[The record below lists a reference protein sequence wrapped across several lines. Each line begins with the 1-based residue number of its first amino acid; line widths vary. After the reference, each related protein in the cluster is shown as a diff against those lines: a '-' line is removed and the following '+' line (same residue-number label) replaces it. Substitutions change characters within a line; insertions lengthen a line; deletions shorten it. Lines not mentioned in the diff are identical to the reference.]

1 VLRDLLR
8 QVRRRRRDPVSGEA
22 LPGATQVGLGR
33 SVEPHSAAPGGRL
46 MTALE
51 RMAGQGRPAIVVPI
65 YNAPVEVNACISALL
80 RFTPGEC
87 RIILMEDASL
97 DPLVDEV
104 LAKYQDRPNIEV
116 HRNECNVGFSR
127 SVNRGIEIAGRSD
140 VVLLNSDTE
149 VTPRWLENLRLAAYS
164 GERVATATPLSNNA
178 GAFSAPVPGKHNPP
192 PDWLAFPDY
201 ARLVTQVSERVYP
214 SVPTGS
220 GFCIYMRRDCIDRIG
235 SFDAEAF
242 PRGYGEEN
250 DFCMRAARDGWTHVI
265 DDATLIYHVRSASF
279 GDARKDLLR
288 AGRAVLDGRY
298 PDYTGLVRR
307 FEKNVEL
314 QRVRDRIGRALA
326 ASHAS
331 RAAVKPRILT
341 VAGAADDPQSL
352 PGWEPLS
359 LAYRPGLIELFVRGD
374 AGEAPRLVERAALPP
389 GSEAMPGPNNGVA
402 GVLADWLVYYAI
414 ERARFSEADR
424 YAQSLRAVCE
434 KLNIPVE
441 PA

>member
-8 QVRRRRRDPVSGEA
+8 QVTRRRDPILGEG
-22 LPGATQVGLGR
+22 LGGTEVRLEPSREPRPGAPDGR
-33 SVEPHSAAPGGRL
+33 F
-46 MTALE
+46 MTTLE
-51 RMAGQGRPAIVVPI
+51 RMAGQGWPAIVVPI
-65 YNAPVEVNACISALL
+65 HNAPGEVSACIAALL
-80 RFTPGEC
+80 KHTPGEC
-87 RIILMEDASL
+87 RIILVEDASL

-104 LAKYQDRPNIEV
+104 LVKYQDRRNIEV
-116 HRNECNVGFSR
+116 HRNECNLGFTR
-127 SVNRGIEIAGRSD
+127 SVNRGIAIAGGSD

-164 GERVATATPLSNNA
+164 GERVATATALSNNA
-178 GAFSAPVPGKHNPP
+178 GAFSAPVPGRDNPL
-192 PDWLAFPDY
+192 PDWLAFEDY
-201 ARLVTQVSERVYP
+201 ARLIAQVSERAYP

-220 GFCIYMRRDCIDRIG
+220 GFCMYMRRDCIDRIG

-279 GDARKDLLR
+279 GDARNDLLR
-288 AGRAVLDGRY
+288 AGRAVLDRRY

-307 FEKNVEL
+307 FEKNRES
-314 QRVRDRIGRALA
+314 QRVRQRIEAALA
-326 ASHAS
+326 ARQAS
-331 RAAVKPRILT
+331 RHAVKARILT
-341 VAGAADDPQSL
+341 AAGAGDDPQTL

-359 LAYRPGLIELFVRGD
+359 LAHTPGFIELFATGD
-374 AGEAPRLVERAALPP
+374 AWEAPRLLERAALPP
-389 GSEAMPGPNNGVA
+389 GSEAMAGPNCGVA
-402 GVLADWLVYYAI
+402 GILADWLVYYAI
-414 ERARFSEADR
+414 EK
-424 YAQSLRAVCE
+424 AQVSKAYTHAPGLRAICE